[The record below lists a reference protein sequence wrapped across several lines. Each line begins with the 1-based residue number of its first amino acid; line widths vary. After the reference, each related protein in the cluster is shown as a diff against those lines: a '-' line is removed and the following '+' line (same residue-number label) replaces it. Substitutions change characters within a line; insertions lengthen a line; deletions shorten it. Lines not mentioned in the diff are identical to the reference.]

1 MSVARSS
8 ASLEAA
14 APLAAPAYGFWL
26 SAFESLSPLSRG
38 HGAWSRMARDSRDA
52 THAAAQ
58 HWRALAEMQMA
69 AAGEAFN
76 ATLKLAASQAE
87 HRREALTHVMETL
100 WPAAALTPAKE
111 EAARG

>member
-1 MSVARSS
+1 MSVARSRI
-8 ASLEAA
+8 APEAA
-14 APLAAPAYGFWL
+14 AALAPPAFGWWL
-26 SAFESLSPLSRG
+26 SAFESLSPLARG
-38 HGAWSRMARDSRDA
+38 DGAWSRMAQDSRDA

-69 AAGEAFN
+69 ATAEAFN

-87 HRREALTHVMETL
+87 HRRQALTQVMETL
-100 WPAAALTPAKE
+100 WPAPVPTKEE